1 MASGKHYKNF
11 YTKEAH
17 TYHSSR
23 YDTLYGRIFRTL
35 HQETLGSMIDT
46 IQPVDQ
52 VLEVACGTGYTTA
65 YLTDLGLNVIATD
78 LTPAMMERAQETTG
92 SRGVKFVEANAL
104 SLPFPDG
111 AFELVISTRFM
122 HLFPEEM
129 QLRVL
134 RELSRVTSSGGHV
147 LVDFDNLS
155 SRLILAIPHL
165 LYNLVRYRRIAPD
178 THYNNVHGLESL
190 FTRAGLTPQRIA
202 GVAGYHLFAAGL
214 LSERLAIRLGRG
226 HSDGAMRLFSEQLVV
241 LARK

>member
-11 YTKEAH
+11 YTKEAN

-23 YDTLYGRIFRTL
+23 YDTLYGRVFRTL
-35 HQETLGSMIDT
+35 HQETLGSMIDA

-52 VLEVACGTGYTTA
+52 VLEVACGTGYTTT
-65 YLTDLGLNVIATD
+65 YLTNIGLSVIATD
-78 LTPAMMERAQETTG
+78 LTPAMMKRAREIPET
-92 SRGVKFVEANAL
+92 RGAQFVEANAL

-111 AFELVISTRFM
+111 AFKLVVSTRFM
-122 HLFPEEM
+122 HLFPKEM

-134 RELSRVTSSGGHV
+134 RELSRVTSPGGHV

-165 LYNLVRYRRIAPD
+165 LYNLARYRRIAPD
-178 THYNNVHGLESL
+178 THYNTIHGLESI
-190 FTRAGLTPQRIA
+190 FARAGLTPQRIS
-202 GVAGYHLFAAGL
+202 GVAGYHLAVPGL

-226 HSDGAMRLFSEQLVV
+226 HSDGAWRLFSEQLVV